1 MALIVCTECKAQVS
15 DTAKRC
21 PHCGAKV
28 PRKAGLFTWLFL
40 AFFGFVVFQVA
51 STDAAPEAGA
61 VNGDVATAESEG
73 KLYRR
78 AQGGDKGDYYL
89 ISSDQKD
96 GLIKAVSKRV
106 GVDSTGYTMVEM
118 DCKNRRM
125 RTLEYGEGA
134 LSEMKPAKTGWF
146 ELMQGSSKADLAIYL
161 CKW

>member
-21 PHCGAKV
+21 PSCGAKV

-40 AFFGFVVFQVA
+40 GFFGFVVFQVA
-51 STDAAPEAGA
+51 SVNTEPDAEAGSGA
-61 VNGDVATAESEG
+61 VVTESEG
-73 KLYRR
+73 KIYRR

-106 GVDSTGYTMVEM
+106 GVDSTGYTMIEM

-125 RTLEYGEGA
+125 RTLAYGEGA